1 MKTPP
6 VIIADYYRKHA
17 LLPNQTIE
25 CMEYTLKAIYNELS
39 KFVLYLAFFA
49 LFGFTK
55 VYLITYCVFVTLRML
70 TGGIH
75 CKTYWGCFISSLF
88 MISATI
94 AVAHIIQNI
103 LILEILALI
112 SIVFPL
118 IFAPVTPSFRVIKN
132 PKKIWILKI
141 LSTVLALIWIGF
153 AHYCQNDTI
162 IKNLIFLSVA
172 ITNYQLI
179 IPKWIAKQKIKE
191 VKK

>member
-17 LLPNQTIE
+17 LLPDETIA

-49 LFGFTK
+49 LMGLAK
-55 VYLITYCVFVTLRML
+55 VYCIAYCVFVTLRML
-70 TGGIH
+70 AGGIH
-75 CKTYWGCFISSLF
+75 CKTYWGCFISSCF

-94 AVAHIIQNI
+94 AAAYTFQNVFVIEICSLASIIFPII
-103 LILEILALI
+103 L
-112 SIVFPL
+112 
-118 IFAPVTPSFRVIKN
+118 APVTPSFRVIKSS
-132 PKKIWILKI
+132 KKMWILKI
-141 LSTVLALIWIGF
+141 LSAVLTLMWIEI
-153 AHYCQNDTI
+153 AHYCCDDSI
-162 IKNLIFLSVA
+162 IKNTILLSVA

-179 IPKWIAKQKIKE
+179 IPKWISKQKIKE